1 METTKIIKGTLK
13 YLYNGVSR
21 FDKTKTKKFILQV
34 ASDALEKLAHDDEI
48 KKCYDKSVLLPGW
61 YKGDNDKINLT
72 SLFNIPVEYNGHKYD
87 TEDFISDFKEF
98 IKESEVTIKLK
109 FKDGACYPQAI
120 RFDKLGDKQEVFDP
134 FVDFDD
140 NDDFIEDAD
149 DDSLPFN

>member
-21 FDKTKTKKFILQV
+21 FDKSKTKKFILQI
-34 ASDALEKLAHDDEI
+34 ASDALENLAHDEEI

-87 TEDFISDFKEF
+87 TEDFIADFNEF
-98 IKESEVTIKLK
+98 IKESQVTIKLK

-120 RFDKLGDKQEVFDP
+120 RFDKLGDKHEVFDP

-140 NDDFIEDAD
+140 NVE

>member
-21 FDKTKTKKFILQV
+21 FDKSKTKKFILQI
-34 ASDALEKLAHDDEI
+34 ASDALENLAHDDEI
-48 KKCYDKSVLLPGW
+48 KKCYDKAVLLPGW

-72 SLFNIPVEYNGHKYD
+72 SLFNIPVEYNGYKYD
-87 TEDFISDFKEF
+87 TEDFISDFSEF
-98 IKESEVTIKLK
+98 IKESQVTIKLK

-134 FVDFDD
+134 FVDFD
-140 NDDFIEDAD
+140 NDE
-149 DDSLPFN
+149 DDSLPFEEEV

>member
-21 FDKTKTKKFILQV
+21 FDKSKTKKFILQI
-34 ASDALEKLAHDDEI
+34 ASDALENLAHDEEI

-87 TEDFISDFKEF
+87 TEDFITDFNEF
-98 IKESEVTIKLK
+98 IKESQVTIKLK

-120 RFDKLGDKQEVFDP
+120 RFDKLGNKQEVFDP
-134 FVDFDD
+134 FVDFD
-140 NDDFIEDAD
+140 NAE